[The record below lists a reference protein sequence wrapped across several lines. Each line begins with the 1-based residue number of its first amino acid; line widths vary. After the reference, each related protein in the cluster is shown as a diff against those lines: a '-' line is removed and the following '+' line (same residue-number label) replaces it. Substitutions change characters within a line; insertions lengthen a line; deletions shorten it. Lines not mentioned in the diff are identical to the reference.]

1 MLNEEQLE
9 YLPEG
14 IAQRLETVNQH
25 FLEMVGARIKEI
37 GSMSATDIHR
47 LEQMKAVG
55 ADVDK
60 LTAELAAIS
69 GKNAAEIKE
78 IFDIVANDDVQ
89 FSEKFLGTN
98 YVPYKDNTALQRYVA
113 ALAAQSIAD
122 YVNMSHNTAFMTY
135 QNGKKV
141 LTSLSQA
148 YTNVIDN
155 AITAVTTGQTD
166 FYSAMRGS
174 LKRLA
179 DSGIRTKYSPLKG
192 SVGKTVDYASG
203 YSRRLDTAIRQNL
216 LWGIKQCNQGVQE
229 QVGAEFGSDGWEI
242 DYHPHPRPSHAEMGG
257 RQYAAGNKGKVVDGV
272 YYPPFSDIEDLLADY
287 GCLHRKW
294 PILLGIS
301 EPNHSAE
308 ELEKLKADDEKK
320 IEFEGEEYTKYELSQ
335 IQRKLETAAR
345 HAKDRQIL
353 AKAAGD
359 DELRRQEQSK
369 INLITSKYAKLSKAA
384 GLPTR
389 AERMSVSKYRRVKSS
404 VELNAPSKYDI
415 MAAEIKKETGLR
427 GTFEINFN
435 RTDTRYY
442 SFDEEHI
449 AKREHGVT
457 REEVEHFIDI
467 APIRISRWNGRYMNY
482 YSDQGAAY
490 LDTEKGII
498 RTAFKSNE
506 YDEKTRKLIEEL
518 KKHELL

>member
-9 YLPEG
+9 LLPER

-25 FLEMVGARIKEI
+25 FLQMIGERIKEI

-47 LEQMKAVG
+47 LEQMKAIG

-60 LTAELAAIS
+60 ITAELAAIS

-78 IFDIVANDDVQ
+78 IFDIVASDSVQ
-89 FSEKFLGTN
+89 FSEQFFGSS
-98 YVPYKDNTALQRYVA
+98 YIPYSENKALQLLVGA
-113 ALAAQSIAD
+113 IAAQSIAD

-148 YTNVIDN
+148 YTDIIDE

-166 FYSAMRGS
+166 FYSAMRNS

-192 SVGKTVDYASG
+192 SAGKAVDYASG

-229 QVGAEFGSDGWEI
+229 QVGESFGADGWEI
-242 DYHPHPRPSHAEMGG
+242 DYHSNPRPSHAAMGG
-257 RQYAAGNKGKVVDGV
+257 KQYADGPGKVIDGV
-272 YYPPFSDIEDLLADY
+272 YYPPFSEVEDLLADY

-294 PILLGIS
+294 PIICGIS

-308 ELEKLKADDEKK
+308 ELAKLKAEDEKT
-320 IEFEGEEYTKYELSQ
+320 IEFEGQEYTKYELSQ
-335 IQRKLETAAR
+335 VQRKLETAAR
-345 HAKDRQIL
+345 HAKDRQII

-359 DELRRQEQSK
+359 DELRRQEQAK
-369 INLITSKYAKLSKAA
+369 INLITSKYVKISKAA

-389 AERMSVSKYRRVKSS
+389 AERMSVSKYHKVK
-404 VELNAPSKYDI
+404 
-415 MAAEIKKETGLR
+415 
-427 GTFEINFN
+427 
-435 RTDTRYY
+435 
-442 SFDEEHI
+442 
-449 AKREHGVT
+449 AK
-457 REEVEHFIDI
+457 
-467 APIRISRWNGRYMNY
+467 
-482 YSDQGAAY
+482 
-490 LDTEKGII
+490 
-498 RTAFKSNE
+498 
-506 YDEKTRKLIEEL
+506 
-518 KKHELL
+518 